1 MDSNRIRLL
10 IADDEAAVRRGLRM
24 QLQLEPDLEVVG
36 EAWDGDSAIRLAR
49 SLKPDVII
57 MDIRMNSAADGLNA
71 TAELKEGQPETAVIV
86 LTMFDDAAIRARA
99 NDAGASDFVAKHEPC
114 ERLLGAIRQAARAS
128 A

>member
-36 EAWDGDSAIRLAR
+36 EAWDVDSAIRLAR
-49 SLKPDVII
+49 SLKPDVIL
-57 MDIRMNSAADGLNA
+57 MDVRMTSASDGLKA
-71 TAELKEGQPETAVIV
+71 TAELHEGQPETAVIV

-99 NDAGASDFVAKHEPC
+99 NDAGASDFVAKHEP
-114 ERLLGAIRQAARAS
+114 
-128 A
+128 